1 MMNLDA
7 LAFGA
12 HADDVEL
19 SCGGTLIKLGALG
32 HRTGAVALTR
42 GEMGTR
48 GGPEIR
54 AREFERAAELM
65 GLAAHA
71 MLDIPDA
78 RLEASWENKLKVIA
92 VIRTHRPR
100 IVFAPYWV
108 ERHPDHEQ
116 ASRLVRESAYLAG
129 LAKIDTGQEPFR
141 PFRVLY
147 YQSRFEFTPSF
158 IVDISA
164 HFERKMS
171 AVLAYQSQFH
181 RRADEGGG
189 AVAAGPAPVPAAVP
203 AAAPESPGA
212 ETMLSRP
219 EFLDAIDIRDRRWG
233 SRIGAKYGEP
243 FVVREPLSVDDPA
256 AFFGPGAMGMN
267 P

>member
-1 MMNLDA
+1 MNLDV

-19 SCGGTLIKLGALG
+19 ACGGTLIKLGGLG
-32 HRTGAVALTR
+32 HRTGVVALTR

-54 AREFERAAELM
+54 AREFDRAAEIM
-65 GLAAHA
+65 GLAAHS

-78 RLEASWENKLKVIA
+78 RVEATWENKLKIVE
-92 VIRTHRPR
+92 VIRAHRPR

-116 ASRLVRESAYLAG
+116 TSRLVRESAYLAG
-129 LAKIDTGQEPFR
+129 LRKIDTGQEAFR

-147 YQSRFEFTPSF
+147 YQSRYEFAPSF
-158 IVDISA
+158 IVDVSA
-164 HFERKMS
+164 CHDRKMS

-181 RRADEGGG
+181 RRLDEGGL
-189 AVAAGPAPVPAAVP
+189 PA
-203 AAAPESPGA
+203 ESPEP
-212 ETMLSRP
+212 ETILSRP
-219 EFLDAIDIRDRRWG
+219 EFLDAIEIRDRAHG
-233 SRIGAKYGEP
+233 ARIGAKYGEP
-243 FVVREPLSVDDPA
+243 FVVREPLAVDDPA
-256 AFFGPGAMGMN
+256 AFFGPGGQGMN

>member
-1 MMNLDA
+1 MWRRFKETDVNLDA

-19 SCGGTLIKLGALG
+19 SCGGTLIKLAALG
-32 HRTGAVALTR
+32 HRTGVVALTR

-48 GGPEIR
+48 GTPEIR
-54 AREFERAAELM
+54 AREFDRAAEIM

-78 RLEASWENKLKVIA
+78 RIEASWENKLKVIA
-92 VIRTHRPR
+92 VIRAHRPR

-129 LAKIDTGQEPFR
+129 LRKIDTGQEAFR

-147 YQSRFEFTPSF
+147 YQSRYEFTPSF
-158 IVDISA
+158 VVDISA
-164 HFERKMS
+164 YHDGKMR
-171 AVLAYQSQFH
+171 AVLAYKSQFYH
-181 RRADEGGG
+181 PPEQGGEG
-189 AVAAGPAPVPAAVP
+189 
-203 AAAPESPGA
+203 AAPGA
-212 ETMLSRP
+212 GEPETMLSRP
-219 EFLDAIDIRDRRWG
+219 EFLDAIETRDRRYG
-233 SRIGAKYGEP
+233 ALIGAKYGEP
-243 FVVREPLSVDDPA
+243 FVVREPLAVDDPA
-256 AFFGPGAMGMN
+256 AFFGPGAVGIN

>member
-1 MMNLDA
+1 VNLDA

-32 HRTGAVALTR
+32 HRTGAVALTQ

-54 AREFERAAELM
+54 AREFDRAAEIM
-65 GLAAHA
+65 GLSAHE

-78 RLEASWENKLKVIA
+78 RLEATWENKLKVIA
-92 VIRTHRPR
+92 VIRAHRPR

-129 LAKIDTGQEPFR
+129 LRKIDTGQEAFR

-147 YQSRFEFTPSF
+147 YQSRYEFSPSF

-164 HFERKMS
+164 YHDRKMS
-171 AVLAYQSQFH
+171 AVLAYQSQFFQ
-181 RRADEGGG
+181 RPEEGG
-189 AVAAGPAPVPAAVP
+189 PP
-203 AAAPESPGA
+203 PETPEA
-212 ETMLSRP
+212 ETILSRP
-219 EFLDAIDIRDRRWG
+219 EFLDAIEIRDRRQG
-233 SRIGAKYGEP
+233 ALIGAKYGEP
-243 FVVREPLSVDDPA
+243 FVVREPLAVDDPA
-256 AFFGPGAMGMN
+256 AFFGPGVLGMN

>member
-1 MMNLDA
+1 MTSSAVKETDVNLDV

-12 HADDVEL
+12 HADDAEL
-19 SCGGTLIKLGALG
+19 ACGGTLIKLGALG
-32 HRTGAVALTR
+32 RRMGVVALTR

-54 AREFERAAELM
+54 TREFDRAAEIM

-78 RLEASWENKLKVIA
+78 RIEATWENKLKIVA
-92 VIRTHRPR
+92 VIRAHRPR

-116 ASRLVRESAYLAG
+116 TSRLVRESAYLAG
-129 LAKIDTGQEPFR
+129 LRKIDTGQEAFR

-147 YQSRFEFTPSF
+147 YQSRYEFSPSF

-164 HFERKMS
+164 AHDRKMS

-181 RRADEGGG
+181 HRPNEGGP
-189 AVAAGPAPVPAAVP
+189 PA
-203 AAAPESPGA
+203 ESPEA
-212 ETMLSRP
+212 ETILSRP
-219 EFLDAIDIRDRRWG
+219 EFLDAIEIRDRRWG
-233 SRIGAKYGEP
+233 ALIGVKYGEP
-243 FVVREPLSVDDPA
+243 FVVREPLAVDDPA
-256 AFFGPGAMGMN
+256 AFFGPGAQGMN

>member
-1 MMNLDA
+1 
-7 LAFGA
+7 
-12 HADDVEL
+12 VEL

-48 GGPEIR
+48 GTSEIR
-54 AREFERAAELM
+54 AREFDRAAEIM

-78 RLEASWENKLKVIA
+78 RLEATWENKLKVIA
-92 VIRTHRPR
+92 AIRAHRPR
-100 IVFAPYWV
+100 LVFAPYWV

-129 LAKIDTGQEPFR
+129 LQKIDTGQEAFR

-147 YQSRFEFTPSF
+147 FQSRYEFTPSF

-164 HFERKMS
+164 YRDRKMS
-171 AVLAYQSQFH
+171 AVLAYRSQFY
-181 RRADEGGG
+181 RRPDEGGSPSG
-189 AVAAGPAPVPAAVP
+189 SASEPPAPETA
-203 AAAPESPGA
+203 EA

-219 EFLDAIDIRDRRWG
+219 EFLDALEIRDRGWG
-233 SRIGAKYGEP
+233 ARIGVKYGEP
-243 FVVREPLSVDDPA
+243 FVVREPLAVDDPA
-256 AFFGPGAMGMN
+256 AFFGPGTPGMN

>member
-1 MMNLDA
+1 MNLDA

-19 SCGGTLIKLGALG
+19 ACGGTLIKLGAVG
-32 HRTGAVALTR
+32 HRTGVVVLTR

-48 GGPEIR
+48 GTPEIR
-54 AREFERAAELM
+54 AREFDRSAEIM

-78 RLEASWENKLKVIA
+78 RIEASWENKLKLIA
-92 VIRTHRPR
+92 VIRVHRPR

-116 ASRLVRESAYLAG
+116 TSRLVRESAYLAG
-129 LAKIDTGQEPFR
+129 LQKIDTGQEAFR

-147 YQSRFEFTPSF
+147 YQSRYDFAPSF
-158 IVDISA
+158 IVDTSA
-164 HFERKMS
+164 FHEGKMS
-171 AVLAYQSQFH
+171 AIRAYRSQFH
-181 RRADEGGG
+181 RPDQDG
-189 AVAAGPAPVPAAVP
+189 AE
-203 AAAPESPGA
+203 PESVA
-212 ETMLSRP
+212 TETPISRA
-219 EFLDAIDIRDRRWG
+219 EFLDAIEIRDKRHG
-233 SRIGAKYGEP
+233 AQIGAKYGEP
-243 FVVREPLSVDDPA
+243 FLVREPLAVDDPA
-256 AFFGPGAMGMN
+256 AFFGPGALGIN

>member
-1 MMNLDA
+1 MTSSAIKETDVNLDA

-19 SCGGTLIKLGALG
+19 ACGGTLIKLGALG
-32 HRTGAVALTR
+32 HRTGVVALTR

-54 AREFERAAELM
+54 AREFDRAAGIM

-78 RLEASWENKLKVIA
+78 RIEASWENKLKVIA
-92 VIRTHRPR
+92 VIRAHRPR

-129 LAKIDTGQEPFR
+129 LRKVETGQEAFR

-147 YQSRFEFTPSF
+147 YQSRFEFAPSF
-158 IVDISA
+158 VVDISA
-164 HFERKMS
+164 YHDRKMS
-171 AVLAYQSQFH
+171 AVLAYQSQFYH
-181 RRADEGGG
+181 RPNKGGS
-189 AVAAGPAPVPAAVP
+189 PA
-203 AAAPESPGA
+203 ESPEA
-212 ETMLSRP
+212 ETILSRP
-219 EFLDAIDIRDRRWG
+219 EFLDAIKIRDRAHG
-233 SRIGAKYGEP
+233 ARIGAKYGEP
-243 FVVREPLSVDDPA
+243 FVVREPLAVDDPA
-256 AFFGPGAMGMN
+256 AFFGPGALGMN

>member
-1 MMNLDA
+1 MNLDA

-19 SCGGTLIKLGALG
+19 ACGGTLIKLGALG

-48 GGPEIR
+48 GTPEIR
-54 AREFERAAELM
+54 AREFDRAAEIM

-78 RLEASWENKLKVIA
+78 RIEASWENKLKIIA
-92 VIRTHRPR
+92 VIRAHRPR

-129 LAKIDTGQEPFR
+129 LQKIDTGQEAFR

-147 YQSRFEFTPSF
+147 YQSRYEFTPSF
-158 IVDISA
+158 VVDISA
-164 HFERKMS
+164 YHDGKMS
-171 AVLAYQSQFH
+171 AVLAYQSQFYH
-181 RRADEGGG
+181 RLEQGE
-189 AVAAGPAPVPAAVP
+189 
-203 AAAPESPGA
+203 PE
-212 ETMLSRP
+212 TILSRP
-219 EFLDAIDIRDRRWG
+219 EFLDAIETRDRRYG
-233 SRIGAKYGEP
+233 AQIGAKYGEP
-243 FVVREPLSVDDPA
+243 FVVREPLAVDDPA
-256 AFFGPGAMGMN
+256 AFFGPGALGMN

>member
-1 MMNLDA
+1 MNLDV

-19 SCGGTLIKLGALG
+19 ACGGTLIKLGGLG
-32 HRTGAVALTR
+32 HRTGVVALTR

-54 AREFERAAELM
+54 AREFDRAAEIM
-65 GLAAHA
+65 GLAAHS

-78 RLEASWENKLKVIA
+78 RVEATWENKLKIVE
-92 VIRTHRPR
+92 VIRAHRPR

-116 ASRLVRESAYLAG
+116 TSRLVRESAYLAG
-129 LAKIDTGQEPFR
+129 LQKIDTGQEAFR

-147 YQSRFEFTPSF
+147 YQGRYEFAPSF
-158 IVDISA
+158 VVDISA
-164 HFERKMS
+164 YHEGKMS
-171 AVLAYQSQFH
+171 AILAYQSQFYH
-181 RRADEGGG
+181 RSEQGG
-189 AVAAGPAPVPAAVP
+189 ATPASVPGPAPDAT
-203 AAAPESPGA
+203 GA
-212 ETMLSRP
+212 GEPETMLSRP
-219 EFLDAIDIRDRRWG
+219 EFLDAIETRDKRYG
-233 SRIGAKYGEP
+233 ALIGAKYGEP
-243 FVVREPLSVDDPA
+243 FAARESLAVDDPA
-256 AFFGPGAMGMN
+256 AFFGPGAVGMN